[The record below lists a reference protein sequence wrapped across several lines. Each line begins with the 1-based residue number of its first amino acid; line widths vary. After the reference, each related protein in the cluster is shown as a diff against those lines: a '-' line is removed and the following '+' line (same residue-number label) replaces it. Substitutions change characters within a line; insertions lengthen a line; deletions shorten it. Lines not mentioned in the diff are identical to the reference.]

1 MNNNRIARHS
11 AAYLLLSALLLLAAC
26 AGTPPAVPTAQQQPD
41 QPGRRKTEALNA
53 SLMSAAVARPGE
65 VEEGYRIGA
74 EDLLEIE
81 AYNVEELK
89 KTVRVNSEGNIA
101 LPLVGILNVKGLTTN
116 EAEALIA
123 KRLEKYV
130 EETVVTVFVREF
142 KSSRISVVGAVR
154 NPQIFFLTGQ
164 RSLVDLLMMAGGLAP
179 EAGQSCFIIRPL
191 AGATS
196 GARAQTI
203 VIDLEDLLANGN
215 FSLNIPVFSG
225 DVINIPRGGVFFVD
239 GAVKSP
245 GAFTMKGRT
254 TLVQALS
261 MSQGVSDD
269 ASLDDV
275 RIFRENAKNERD
287 IIIADYAAIRNGEKP
302 DIPIQDNDV
311 IIVPVSGVKSFFNG
325 FIRTIRGAISI
336 GGVGLSGG
344 L

>member
-1 MNNNRIARHS
+1 M
-11 AAYLLLSALLLLAAC
+11 LAGC
-26 AGTPPAVPTAQQQPD
+26 VGTPSAVPTLQQP
-41 QPGRRKTEALNA
+41 QNHAGRGKTEALNA

-65 VEEGYRIGA
+65 VDEGYRIGA

-81 AYNVEELK
+81 AYNVEEIK

-123 KRLEKYV
+123 KRLEKYI

-142 KSSRISVVGAVR
+142 KSNRISVVGAVK

-164 RSLVDLLMMAGGLAP
+164 RSLVDLLMMAGGLTP

-191 AGATS
+191 AGANS
-196 GARAQTI
+196 GSRAQTI

-225 DVINIPRGGVFFVD
+225 DIINIPRGGVFFVD
-239 GAVKSP
+239 GAVRTP
-245 GAFTMKGRT
+245 GAFTMKGRMT
-254 TLVQALS
+254 VVQAIA
-261 MSQGVSDD
+261 MSQGVTDV
-269 ASLDDV
+269 AMLDDI
-275 RIFRENAKNERD
+275 RIFRENERKERD
-287 IIIADYAAIRNGEKP
+287 IIPVDYDAIRKGEKP

-311 IIVPVSGVKSFFNG
+311 IIVPVSGVKSFFNS
-325 FIRTIRGAISI
+325 FIRTLQGSVTI